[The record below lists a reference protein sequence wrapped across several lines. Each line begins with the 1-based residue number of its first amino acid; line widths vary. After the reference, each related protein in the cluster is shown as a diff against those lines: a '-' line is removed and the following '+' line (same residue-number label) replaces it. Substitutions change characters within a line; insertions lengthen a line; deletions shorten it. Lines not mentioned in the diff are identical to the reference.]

1 MGNCLRIGRYR
12 TVADYK
18 LNTDKI
24 KELLNT
30 PTALGVEVAHSIS
43 DIARQFSEKRD
54 EYIYE
59 CLVKCKVDPDALKKT
74 ANKNKELMDTLAD
87 IYSRIESG
95 ELVEAVRCK
104 DCEYWDRDNIERY
117 TYSSND
123 STLADF
129 AECKFWSNC
138 DTCYK
143 VRCDDYCSLA
153 ERRAD
158 NEE

>member
-1 MGNCLRIGRYR
+1 M
-12 TVADYK
+12 ADYK

-30 PTALGVEVAHSIS
+30 PPALGVEIEQSVFN
-43 DIARQFSEKRD
+43 IAKEFTEKKE

-59 CLVKCKVDPDALKKT
+59 CLVKCKVDPDTLMKT
-74 ANKNKELMDTLAD
+74 AQKNQELMDTLAD
-87 IYSRIESG
+87 LNRRLERG
-95 ELVEAVRCK
+95 ELVEVLRCK
-104 DCEYWDRDNIERY
+104 DCEYWDKDNIEKH

-138 DTCYK
+138 VTCYK
-143 VRCDDYCSLA
+143 VRYDDYCSLA
-153 ERRAD
+153 ERKAD
-158 NEE
+158 NEQKGL

>member
-1 MGNCLRIGRYR
+1 M
-12 TVADYK
+12 DYK

-30 PTALGVEVAHSIS
+30 PPALGVEVAHSIS
-43 DIARQFSEKRD
+43 DIARQFSEKQE

-87 IYSRIESG
+87 LNRRIESG
-95 ELVEAVRCK
+95 DLVEVVRCK
-104 DCEYWDRDNIERY
+104 DCEYWDRDNIERH

-129 AECKFWSNC
+129 AVCKIWSNYC
-138 DTCYK
+138 T
-143 VRCDDYCSLA
+143 RCMIRFDDYCSLA

-158 NEE
+158 NEQREAD

>member
-1 MGNCLRIGRYR
+1 M
-12 TVADYK
+12 ADYK

-30 PTALGVEVAHSIS
+30 PPALGVEVAHSIS
-43 DIARQFSEKRD
+43 DIVRQFTEKQD

-59 CLVKCKVDPDALKKT
+59 CLVKCKVDPDAIKKT
-74 ANKNKELMDTLAD
+74 ATKNKELMDTLAD
-87 IYSRIESG
+87 LNHRIESG

-104 DCEYWDRDNIERY
+104 DCEYWDRDNIERH

-138 DTCYK
+138 VTCFK
-143 VRCDDYCSLA
+143 VRYDDYCSLA
-153 ERRAD
+153 ERIAD
-158 NEE
+158 NEHS